1 MLKNNLHLAFFATLF
16 MGFYSLNTYAISEE
30 AQQEESFNG
39 SLQKL
44 TGGVG
49 NIPVF
54 SHIYGANFM
63 TEQER
68 CQYLLK
74 LDSLPT
80 KADRDDFRANHH
92 KKIDMRRKQEG
103 G

>member
-1 MLKNNLHLAFFATLF
+1 MLKHISYIVFIATL
-16 MGFYSLNTYAISEE
+16 AIGLFSTSAFPVSEE
-30 AQQEESFNG
+30 TQQEESFSNPI
-39 SLQKL
+39 QKL
-44 TGGVG
+44 TGQLG

-68 CQYLLK
+68 CDYLIK
-74 LDSLPT
+74 LDGMST
-80 KADRDDFRANHH
+80 KEERDAFRATHH

>member
-1 MLKNNLHLAFFATLF
+1 MLKNNLHIAFFATLL
-16 MGFYSLNTYAISEE
+16 MSFYSLNSFALSEE
-30 AQQEESFNG
+30 SQQEESFNG
-39 SLQKL
+39 SIQKL
-44 TGGVG
+44 AGGVG
-49 NIPVF
+49 NIPVY

-63 TEQER
+63 NEQER

-74 LDSLPT
+74 LDSLQT
-80 KADRDDFRANHH
+80 KAERDDYRADHH